1 MSEAP
6 KNTQPSLAPYD
17 DLGEDMGLMGTKN
30 SKAKELSRDEFL
42 RMAESLKF
50 TKKEL
55 AALSALYRED
65 IDRAA
70 LLDNVAPSIRY

>member
-6 KNTQPSLAPYD
+6 KNTQPSLVPD
-17 DLGEDMGLMGTKN
+17 DNLGQDLGLMGTRN
-30 SKAKELSRDEFL
+30 SEAKELSRDEFL
-42 RMAESLKF
+42 RMAEKLKF
-50 TKKEL
+50 TEKEL
-55 AALSALYRED
+55 SALGTLYRED